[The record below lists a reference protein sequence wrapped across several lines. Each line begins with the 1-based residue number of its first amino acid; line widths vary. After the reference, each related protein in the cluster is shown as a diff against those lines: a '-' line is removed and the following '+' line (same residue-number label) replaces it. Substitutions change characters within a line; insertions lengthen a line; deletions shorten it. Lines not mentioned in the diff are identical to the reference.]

1 MKTSNKILW
10 GSLGGLF
17 LVCVIFLLV
26 LRALLGSSPVP
37 VNATARYGAMG
48 SREIDMSGLAAID
61 MQGNW
66 QVKLIHG
73 PDPSATVEGAQDLL
87 ETLFVQRRGDFLALR
102 MPKQRNDKRKLTLSA
117 TLPELNRL
125 HVQGVVEI
133 RFEGFSSE
141 HLSIRMQGVSK
152 IVGRKG
158 RINALD
164 LRSEGV
170 SRMDLSDLPVE
181 QADLDC
187 EGVFNIDL
195 SMAGGELS
203 GRVKGTGKVRY
214 GGEVSR
220 ETILREGPCNVEY
233 ARE

>member
-17 LVCVIFLLV
+17 LVCVIFLLA
-26 LRALLGSSPVP
+26 LRALLGGSPEP
-37 VNATARYGAMG
+37 VNAAARDRAMG
-48 SREIDMSGLAAID
+48 TREIDMSDLAAID

-73 PDPSATVEGAQDLL
+73 PNPVAIVQGAQDLL
-87 ETLFVQRRGDFLALR
+87 ETLSVRRRGEFLALR

-125 HVQGVVEI
+125 HAQGVAEI
-133 RFEGFSSE
+133 RFTGFDSE

-170 SRMDLSDLPVE
+170 TRMDLRDLPIR

-187 EGVFNIDL
+187 EGVFNIGL

-203 GRVKGTGKVRY
+203 GRIKGAGKVRY
-214 GGEVSR
+214 DGKVSR
-220 ETILREGPCNVEY
+220 ETILREGPCKVEY
-233 ARE
+233 AKE

>member
-1 MKTSNKILW
+1 MKTSNKIIW

-26 LRALLGSSPVP
+26 LRALLGGKPDP
-37 VNATARYGAMG
+37 VNAEARYESMG

-61 MQGNW
+61 IQGNW

-73 PDPSATVEGAQDLL
+73 SGPVATVEGAQDLL
-87 ETLFVQRRGDFLALR
+87 ETLSVHRRGEFLSLR
-102 MPKQRNDKRKLTLSA
+102 MPKQRSDKRKLTLSA

-125 HVQGVVEI
+125 QARGVAEI
-133 RFEGFSSE
+133 RFEGFHSE

-158 RINALD
+158 RIDALD

-170 SRMDLSDLPVE
+170 SRMDLRDLPVR

-195 SMAGGELS
+195 GMAGGVLS
-203 GRVKGTGKVRY
+203 GRIKGAGKVRY
-214 GGEVSR
+214 SGKVSR
-220 ETILREGPCNVEY
+220 ETILREGPCKVEY
-233 ARE
+233 AKE

>member
-26 LRALLGSSPVP
+26 LRALLGGSSEP
-37 VNATARYGAMG
+37 VNAAARDGAIG
-48 SREIDMSGLAAID
+48 TREIDISDLAAID

-66 QVKLIHG
+66 QVKLICG
-73 PDPSATVEGAQDLL
+73 PSPVAIVEGAQDLL
-87 ETLFVQRRGDFLALR
+87 ETLSVNRRGDFLALQ

-125 HVQGVVEI
+125 HVQGVAEI
-133 RFEGFSSE
+133 RFTGFYSE

-152 IVGRKG
+152 IVGRRG
-158 RINALD
+158 RISALS
-164 LRSEGV
+164 LRSKGV
-170 SRMDLSDLPVE
+170 SRMDLSDLPIR

-203 GRVKGTGKVRY
+203 GRVKGAGKVRY
-214 GGEVSR
+214 EGKVSR
-220 ETILREGPCNVEY
+220 ETILREGPCKVEY
-233 ARE
+233 ANE

>member
-10 GSLGGLF
+10 GSIGGLF

-26 LRALLGSSPVP
+26 LRALLGGNPDP
-37 VNATARYGAMG
+37 VNAEARYGAMG

-66 QVKLIHG
+66 KVKLIHG
-73 PDPSATVEGAQDLL
+73 TGPDAMVEGAQDLL
-87 ETLFVQRRGDFLALR
+87 ETLSVHRRGEFLSLH
-102 MPKQRNDKRKLTLSA
+102 MPKQKNDKRKLTLSA

-125 HVQGVVEI
+125 HARGVAEI
-133 RFEGFSSE
+133 RFKGFDSE

-158 RINALD
+158 RIDALD

-170 SRMDLSDLPVE
+170 SQVDLSDLPIR

-203 GRVKGTGKVRY
+203 GRVKGAGKVRY
-214 GGEVSR
+214 DGMVSR
-220 ETILREGPCNVEY
+220 ETILREGPCKVEY
-233 ARE
+233 AKE